1 MNIYICHYTKLLDRY
16 NHVTDELNKYD
27 FSYNFITNF
36 DKETIPNEYLSLF
49 ILNTRL
55 PITQVSLLLKHI
67 ECYKIISKQREKK
80 NI

>member
-67 ECYKIISKQREKK
+67 
-80 NI
+80 